1 LFVIP
6 RELVLPRTGSQGWG
20 NIALQ

>member
-20 NIALQ
+20 NITLQ

>member
-1 LFVIP
+1 LLVIP

-20 NIALQ
+20 NIAFQ

>member
-1 LFVIP
+1 LLVIP